1 MKRTISAMLAA
12 LVCAVACT
20 TTGPVSEPKLNV
32 DGLSLGAG
40 NEVVVKA
47 EGLDVTFSIT
57 SNLGYTVT
65 SSQSWATVTPAAVSN
80 EDGKDVKT
88 AVTVAVAANET
99 AEAREAVIKVVTEK
113 NPALD
118 YSFTVKQSAGK
129 EPVSFYVT
137 TTDLKEITAPIE
149 VEEKAASAS
158 VIVVS
163 NVSWTASSDQTW
175 LTVSPASA
183 TIENEEVPT
192 RVSFTVEANSVTE
205 VRTANVTFTAEG
217 AEPVVVSVSQAA
229 KKFYTFELSV
239 SDITASGAVINV
251 VPSDKTVIYT
261 VSVFKTEVFSQFE
274 SLSDLI
280 AYDLAKLEEDIAGDG
295 YTLGSYFTEYGYSG
309 DVDDDWRGYLD
320 SETDYTAV
328 VYAVEIEGDN
338 VSAYVDGAKTIAFK
352 TLETSW
358 SPAEGL
364 VAATSKNDYLGSW
377 YLVGKDFYAED
388 PEKPYLMW
396 QVELTDGGNDGKYD
410 YVTVNKFLPYNSTAM
425 PDNSYNLIYKDG
437 ILYMAPGV
445 VPYTDQFIY
454 QGTAYDLALYCMN
467 TEAGKISPNAV
478 MCGGF
483 VEIEG
488 VNYVFFAS
496 EPSQTFVSDGFY
508 ISIPAMNNSALFAVS
523 ELYLQPVT
531 ESSSEAKVSKAVSD
545 KVSIHPALN
554 SFTPKRVRK

>member
-40 NEVVVKA
+40 NEVVVPA
-47 EGLDVTFSIT
+47 AGLDVTFSIT

-88 AVTVAVAANET
+88 AVIVAVEANET
-99 AEAREAVIKVVTEK
+99 AEVREAVIKVVTEK

-137 TTDLKEITAPIE
+137 TTDLHEITAPIE
-149 VEEKAASAS
+149 VVEKATSAS

-192 RVSFTVEANSVTE
+192 TVSFTVEANSVTE

-217 AEPVVVSVSQAA
+217 VEPVVVSVSQAA

-251 VPSDKTVIYT
+251 VPSDKDVIYN
-261 VSVFKTEVFSQFE
+261 VSVYASSLFSEFE
-274 SLSDLI
+274 TLGSLIS
-280 AYDLAKLEEDIAGDG
+280 YDLASLEKYVSGKG

-309 DVDDDWRGYLD
+309 DVEDDWRGYLD

-352 TLETSW
+352 TLSW

-377 YLVGKDFYAED
+377 YLVGKDFFAED
-388 PEKPYLMW
+388 PEKPYLVW

-410 YVTVNKFLPYNSTAM
+410 YVTVNNFLPYNSTAM
-425 PDNSYNLIYKDG
+425 PDNSYDLIYKDG

-454 QGTAYDLALYCMN
+454 KGTAYDLELYCMN
-467 TEAGKISPNAV
+467 TGAQKISPDAV

-488 VNYVFFAS
+488 VNCVSFAS

-508 ISIPAMNNSALFAVS
+508 ISIPAMNSALFAVS
-523 ELYLQPVT
+523 KLYLQPVT
-531 ESSSEAKVSKAVSD
+531 DSSSEAKVSKAVSD

>member
-40 NEVVVKA
+40 NEVVVPA
-47 EGLDVTFSIT
+47 AGLDVTFSIT

-65 SSQSWATVTPAAVSN
+65 SSQSWASVTPAAVSN

-149 VEEKAASAS
+149 VAEKAASAS

-192 RVSFTVEANSVTE
+192 TVSFAVEANSVTE

-239 SDITASGAVINV
+239 SDITSSGAVINV
-251 VPSDKTVIYT
+251 VPSDEDVIYN
-261 VSVFKTEVFSQFE
+261 VSIYASSLFSEFE
-274 SLSDLI
+274 TLGSLIS
-280 AYDLAKLEEDIAGDG
+280 YDLASLEKAVSGKG
-295 YTLGSYFTEYGYSG
+295 YTLGSYFTENGYSG

-320 SETDYTAV
+320 SEIDYTAV

-338 VSAYVDGAKTIAFK
+338 VYAYVDGAKTIAFK
-352 TLETSW
+352 TLSW
-358 SPAEGL
+358 SPAKGL

-388 PEKPYLMW
+388 PENPYLIW

-410 YVTVNKFLPYNSTAM
+410 YVTVNNFLPYNSTAM

-445 VPYTDQFIY
+445 VPYTGQFIY
-454 QGTAYDLALYCMN
+454 KGTAYDLELYCMN
-467 TEAGKISPNAV
+467 TGAGKISPDAV

-488 VNYVFFAS
+488 VNCVSFAS
-496 EPSQTFVSDGFY
+496 EPGQTFVSDGFY
-508 ISIPAMNNSALFAVS
+508 ISISAMNRALCAVS
-523 ELYLQPVT
+523 KLSLEPVT

>member
-1 MKRTISAMLAA
+1 MLAA

-40 NEVVVKA
+40 NEVVVPA
-47 EGLDVTFSIT
+47 AGLDVTFSIT

-65 SSQSWATVTPAAVSN
+65 SSQSWASVTPAAVSN

-129 EPVSFYVT
+129 EPLSFYVT
-137 TTDLKEITAPIE
+137 TTDLKEITAPIQ
-149 VEEKAASAS
+149 VAEKATSAS

-251 VPSDKTVIYT
+251 VPSDKDVIYN
-261 VSVFKTEVFSQFE
+261 VSVFASSKFSEFE
-274 SLSDLI
+274 TLGSLIS
-280 AYDLAKLEEDIAGDG
+280 YDLASLEEYVSGKG
-295 YTLGSYFTEYGYSG
+295 STLGSYFTEYGYSG
-309 DVDDDWRGYLD
+309 DVEDDWRGYLD

-338 VSAYVDGAKTIAFK
+338 VSAYIDGAKTISFT
-352 TLETSW
+352 TLESVW

-388 PEKPYLMW
+388 PEKPYLVW

-410 YVTVNKFLPYNSTAM
+410 YVTVNNFLPYNSTAM

-445 VPYTDQFIY
+445 VPYTGQFIHK
-454 QGTAYDLALYCMN
+454 GTAYDLELYCMN
-467 TEAGKISPNAV
+467 TGAQKISPNAV

-488 VNYVFFAS
+488 VNCVSFAS
-496 EPSQTFVSDGFY
+496 EPGQTFVSDGFY
-508 ISIPAMNNSALFAVS
+508 ISIPAMNSALFAVS
-523 ELYLQPVT
+523 KLSLQPVP
-531 ESSSEAKVSKAVSD
+531 ESSSESKVSKAVSD
-545 KVSIHPALN
+545 KVSIYPALN

>member
-1 MKRTISAMLAA
+1 MHSRLLKPLGVPLRA
-12 LVCAVACT
+12 L
-20 TTGPVSEPKLNV
+20 
-32 DGLSLGAG
+32 
-40 NEVVVKA
+40 
-47 EGLDVTFSIT
+47 
-57 SNLGYTVT
+57 
-65 SSQSWATVTPAAVSN
+65 
-80 EDGKDVKT
+80 
-88 AVTVAVAANET
+88 
-99 AEAREAVIKVVTEK
+99 
-113 NPALD
+113 
-118 YSFTVKQSAGK
+118 
-129 EPVSFYVT
+129 
-137 TTDLKEITAPIE
+137 
-149 VEEKAASAS
+149 
-158 VIVVS
+158 
-163 NVSWTASSDQTW
+163 
-175 LTVSPASA
+175 
-183 TIENEEVPT
+183 
-192 RVSFTVEANSVTE
+192 
-205 VRTANVTFTAEG
+205 
-217 AEPVVVSVSQAA
+217 
-229 KKFYTFELSV
+229 
-239 SDITASGAVINV
+239 
-251 VPSDKTVIYT
+251 
-261 VSVFKTEVFSQFE
+261 
-274 SLSDLI
+274 
-280 AYDLAKLEEDIAGDG
+280 
-295 YTLGSYFTEYGYSG
+295 
-309 DVDDDWRGYLD
+309 
-320 SETDYTAV
+320 
-328 VYAVEIEGDN
+328 
-338 VSAYVDGAKTIAFK
+338 
-352 TLETSW
+352 
-358 SPAEGL
+358 
-364 VAATSKNDYLGSW
+364 

>member
-1 MKRTISAMLAA
+1 MLAA

-40 NEVVVKA
+40 NEVVVPA
-47 EGLDVTFSIT
+47 AGLDVTFSIT

-65 SSQSWATVTPAAVSN
+65 SSQSWASVTPAAVSN

-129 EPVSFYVT
+129 EPLSFYVT
-137 TTDLKEITAPIE
+137 TTDLKEITAPIQ
-149 VEEKAASAS
+149 VAEKATSAS

-251 VPSDKTVIYT
+251 VPSDKDVIYN
-261 VSVFKTEVFSQFE
+261 VSVFASSKFSEFE
-274 SLSDLI
+274 TLGSLIS
-280 AYDLAKLEEDIAGDG
+280 YDLASLEEYVSGKG
-295 YTLGSYFTEYGYSG
+295 STLGSYFTEYGYSG
-309 DVDDDWRGYLD
+309 DVEDDWRGYLD

-338 VSAYVDGAKTIAFK
+338 VSAYIDGAKTISFT
-352 TLETSW
+352 TLESVW

-388 PEKPYLMW
+388 PENPYLVW

-410 YVTVNKFLPYNSTAM
+410 YVTVNNFLPYNSTAM

-445 VPYTDQFIY
+445 VPYTGQFIHK
-454 QGTAYDLALYCMN
+454 GTAYDLELYCMN
-467 TEAGKISPNAV
+467 TGAQKISPNAV

-488 VNYVFFAS
+488 VNCVSFAS
-496 EPSQTFVSDGFY
+496 EPGQTFVSDGFY
-508 ISIPAMNNSALFAVS
+508 ISIPAMNSALFAVS
-523 ELYLQPVT
+523 KLSLQPVP
-531 ESSSEAKVSKAVSD
+531 ESSSESKVSKAVSD
-545 KVSIHPALN
+545 KVSIYPALN

>member
-40 NEVVVKA
+40 NEVVVPA
-47 EGLDVTFSIT
+47 AGLDVTFSIT

-149 VEEKAASAS
+149 VAEKATSAS

-251 VPSDKTVIYT
+251 VPSDKDVIYN
-261 VSVFKTEVFSQFE
+261 VSVFASSKFSEFE
-274 SLSDLI
+274 TLGSLIS
-280 AYDLAKLEEDIAGDG
+280 YDLASLEEYVSGKG
-295 YTLGSYFTEYGYSG
+295 STLGSYFTEYGYSG
-309 DVDDDWRGYLD
+309 DVEDDWRGYLD

-352 TLETSW
+352 TLSW

-388 PEKPYLMW
+388 PENPYLVW

-410 YVTVNKFLPYNSTAM
+410 YVTVNNFLPYNSTAM

-445 VPYTDQFIY
+445 VPYTGQFIHK
-454 QGTAYDLALYCMN
+454 GTAYDLELYCMN
-467 TEAGKISPNAV
+467 TGAQKISPNAV

-488 VNYVFFAS
+488 VNCVSFAS
-496 EPSQTFVSDGFY
+496 EPGQTFVSDGFY
-508 ISIPAMNNSALFAVS
+508 ISIPAMNSALFAVS
-523 ELYLQPVT
+523 KLSLQPVP
-531 ESSSEAKVSKAVSD
+531 ESSSESKVSKAVSD
-545 KVSIHPALN
+545 KVSIYPALN

>member
-40 NEVVVKA
+40 NEVVVPA
-47 EGLDVTFSIT
+47 AGLDVTFSIT

-65 SSQSWATVTPAAVSN
+65 SSQSWASVTPAAVSN

-149 VEEKAASAS
+149 VAEKATSAS

-251 VPSDKTVIYT
+251 VPSDKDVIYN
-261 VSVFKTEVFSQFE
+261 VSVFASSKFSEFE
-274 SLSDLI
+274 TLGSLIS
-280 AYDLAKLEEDIAGDG
+280 YDLASLEEYVSGKG
-295 YTLGSYFTEYGYSG
+295 STLGSYFTEYGYSG
-309 DVDDDWRGYLD
+309 DVEDDWRGYLD

-352 TLETSW
+352 TLSW

-388 PEKPYLMW
+388 PENPYLVW

-410 YVTVNKFLPYNSTAM
+410 YVTVNNFLPYNSTAM

-445 VPYTDQFIY
+445 VPYTGQFIHK
-454 QGTAYDLALYCMN
+454 GTAYDLELYCMN
-467 TEAGKISPNAV
+467 TGAQKISPNAV

-488 VNYVFFAS
+488 VNCVSFAS
-496 EPSQTFVSDGFY
+496 EPGQTFVSDGFY
-508 ISIPAMNNSALFAVS
+508 ISIPAMNSALFAVS
-523 ELYLQPVT
+523 KLSLQPVP
-531 ESSSEAKVSKAVSD
+531 ESSSESKVSKAVSD
-545 KVSIHPALN
+545 KVSIYPALN

>member
-1 MKRTISAMLAA
+1 MLAA

-40 NEVVVKA
+40 NEVVVPA
-47 EGLDVTFSIT
+47 AGLDVTFSIT

-65 SSQSWATVTPAAVSN
+65 SSQSWASVTPAAVSN

-137 TTDLKEITAPIE
+137 TTDLHEITAPIE
-149 VEEKAASAS
+149 VAEKATSAS

-192 RVSFTVEANSVTE
+192 TVSFTVEANSVTE
-205 VRTANVTFTAEG
+205 VRTANVTFTVEG

-239 SDITASGAVINV
+239 SDITSSGAVINV
-251 VPSDKTVIYT
+251 IPSDKEVIYA
-261 VSVFKTEVFSQFE
+261 VSVYASSLFSKFE
-274 SLSDLI
+274 TLGSLIS
-280 AYDLAKLEEDIAGDG
+280 YDLASTEEYASGKG

-309 DVDDDWRGYLD
+309 DVEDDWRGYLD

-352 TLETSW
+352 TLSW

-388 PEKPYLMW
+388 PEKPYLVW

-410 YVTVNKFLPYNSTAM
+410 YVTVNNFLPYNSTAM

-445 VPYTDQFIY
+445 VPYTGQFIHK
-454 QGTAYDLALYCMN
+454 GTAYDLELYCMN
-467 TEAGKISPNAV
+467 TGAQKISPNAV

-488 VNYVFFAS
+488 VNCVSFAS
-496 EPSQTFVSDGFY
+496 EPGQTFVSDGFY
-508 ISIPAMNNSALFAVS
+508 ISIPAMNSALFAVS
-523 ELYLQPVT
+523 KLSLQPVP
-531 ESSSEAKVSKAVSD
+531 ESSSESKVSNAVSD
-545 KVSIHPALN
+545 KVSIYPALN

>member
-40 NEVVVKA
+40 NEVVVPA
-47 EGLDVTFSIT
+47 AGLDVTFSIT

-65 SSQSWATVTPAAVSN
+65 SSQSWASVTPAAVSN

-149 VEEKAASAS
+149 VAEKATSAS

-251 VPSDKTVIYT
+251 VPSDKDVIYN
-261 VSVFKTEVFSQFE
+261 VSVFASSKFSEFE
-274 SLSDLI
+274 TLGSLIS
-280 AYDLAKLEEDIAGDG
+280 YDLASLEEYVSGKG
-295 YTLGSYFTEYGYSG
+295 STLGSYFTEYGYSG
-309 DVDDDWRGYLD
+309 DVEDDWRGYID

-352 TLETSW
+352 TLSW

-377 YLVGKDFYAED
+377 YLVGKDFYEED
-388 PEKPYLMW
+388 PENPYLVW

-410 YVTVNKFLPYNSTAM
+410 YVTVNNFLPYNSTAM

-445 VPYTDQFIY
+445 VPYTGQFIHK
-454 QGTAYDLALYCMN
+454 GTAYDLELYCMN
-467 TEAGKISPNAV
+467 TGAQKISPNAV

-488 VNYVFFAS
+488 VNCVSFAS
-496 EPSQTFVSDGFY
+496 EPGQTFVSDGFY
-508 ISIPAMNNSALFAVS
+508 ISIPAMNSALFAVS
-523 ELYLQPVT
+523 KLSLQPVP
-531 ESSSEAKVSKAVSD
+531 ESSSESKVSKAVSD
-545 KVSIHPALN
+545 KVSIYPALN

>member
-40 NEVVVKA
+40 NEVVVPA
-47 EGLDVTFSIT
+47 AGLDVTFSIT

-65 SSQSWATVTPAAVSN
+65 SSQSWASVTPAAVSN

-129 EPVSFYVT
+129 EPLSFYVT
-137 TTDLKEITAPIE
+137 TTDLKEITAPIQ
-149 VEEKAASAS
+149 VAEKATSAS

-251 VPSDKTVIYT
+251 VPSDKDVIYN
-261 VSVFKTEVFSQFE
+261 VSVFASSKFSEFE
-274 SLSDLI
+274 TLGSLIS
-280 AYDLAKLEEDIAGDG
+280 YDLASLEEYVSGKG
-295 YTLGSYFTEYGYSG
+295 STLGSYFTEYGYSG
-309 DVDDDWRGYLD
+309 DVEDDWRGYLD

-352 TLETSW
+352 TLSW

-388 PEKPYLMW
+388 PENPYLVW

-410 YVTVNKFLPYNSTAM
+410 YVTVNNFLPYNSTAM

-445 VPYTDQFIY
+445 VPYTGQFIHK
-454 QGTAYDLALYCMN
+454 GTAYDLELYCMN
-467 TEAGKISPNAV
+467 TGAQKISPNAV

-488 VNYVFFAS
+488 VNCVSFAS
-496 EPSQTFVSDGFY
+496 EPGQTFVSDGFY
-508 ISIPAMNNSALFAVS
+508 ISIPAMNSALFAVS
-523 ELYLQPVT
+523 KLSLQPVP
-531 ESSSEAKVSKAVSD
+531 ESSSESKVSKAVSD
-545 KVSIHPALN
+545 KVSIYPALN

>member
-40 NEVVVKA
+40 NEVVVPA
-47 EGLDVTFSIT
+47 AGLDVTFSIT

-137 TTDLKEITAPIE
+137 TTDLHEITAPIE
-149 VEEKAASAS
+149 VVEKATSAS

-192 RVSFTVEANSVTE
+192 TVSFTVEANSVTE

-239 SDITASGAVINV
+239 SDITSSGAVINV
-251 VPSDKTVIYT
+251 VPSDKDVIYN
-261 VSVFKTEVFSQFE
+261 VSVYASSLFSEFE
-274 SLSDLI
+274 TLGSLIS
-280 AYDLAKLEEDIAGDG
+280 YDLASLEKYASGKG
-295 YTLGSYFTEYGYSG
+295 YTLGSYFTENGYSG
-309 DVDDDWRGYLD
+309 DVEDDWRGYLD

-352 TLETSW
+352 TLSW
-358 SPAEGL
+358 SPAKGL

-388 PEKPYLMW
+388 PENPYLIW

-410 YVTVNKFLPYNSTAM
+410 YVTVNNFLPYNSTAM

-445 VPYTDQFIY
+445 VPYTGQFIY
-454 QGTAYDLALYCMN
+454 KGTAYDLELYCMN
-467 TEAGKISPNAV
+467 TGAGKISPDAV

-488 VNYVFFAS
+488 VNCVSFAS
-496 EPSQTFVSDGFY
+496 EPGQTFVSDGFY
-508 ISIPAMNNSALFAVS
+508 ISIPAMNSALFAVS
-523 ELYLQPVT
+523 KLSLQPVT

>member
-32 DGLSLGAG
+32 EGLSLGTG
-40 NEVVVKA
+40 NEVVVPA
-47 EGLDVTFSIT
+47 AGLDVTFSIT

-65 SSQSWATVTPAAVSN
+65 SSQSWASVTPAAVSN

-149 VEEKAASAS
+149 VAEKATSAS

-192 RVSFTVEANSVTE
+192 TVSFEVKANSVTE
-205 VRTANVTFTAEG
+205 VRTANVTFTVEG

-239 SDITASGAVINV
+239 SDITSSGAVINV
-251 VPSDKTVIYT
+251 IPSDKEVIYA
-261 VSVFKTEVFSQFE
+261 VSVYASSLFSKFE
-274 SLSDLI
+274 TLGSLIS
-280 AYDLAKLEEDIAGDG
+280 YDLASTEEYASGKG

-309 DVDDDWRGYLD
+309 DVEDDWRGYLD

-352 TLETSW
+352 TLSW

-388 PEKPYLMW
+388 PENPYLVW

-410 YVTVNKFLPYNSTAM
+410 YVTVNNFLPYNSTAM

-445 VPYTDQFIY
+445 VPYTGQFIHK
-454 QGTAYDLALYCMN
+454 GTAYDLELYCMN
-467 TEAGKISPNAV
+467 TGAQKISPNAV

-488 VNYVFFAS
+488 VNCVFFAS

-508 ISIPAMNNSALFAVS
+508 ISIPAMNSALFAVS
-523 ELYLQPVT
+523 ELCLQPVT

>member
-1 MKRTISAMLAA
+1 MLAA

-40 NEVVVKA
+40 NEVVVPA
-47 EGLDVTFSIT
+47 AGLDVTFSIT

-65 SSQSWATVTPAAVSN
+65 SSQSWASVTPAAVSN

-129 EPVSFYVT
+129 EPLSFYVT
-137 TTDLKEITAPIE
+137 TTDLKEITAPIQ
-149 VEEKAASAS
+149 VAEKATSAS

-251 VPSDKTVIYT
+251 VPSDKDVIYN
-261 VSVFKTEVFSQFE
+261 VSVFASSKFSEFE
-274 SLSDLI
+274 TLGSLIS
-280 AYDLAKLEEDIAGDG
+280 YDLASLEEYVSGKG
-295 YTLGSYFTEYGYSG
+295 STLGSYFTEYGYSG
-309 DVDDDWRGYLD
+309 DVEDDWRGYLD

-352 TLETSW
+352 TLSW

-388 PEKPYLMW
+388 PENPYLIW

-410 YVTVNKFLPYNSTAM
+410 YVTVNNFLPYNSTAM

-445 VPYTDQFIY
+445 VPYTGQFIHK
-454 QGTAYDLALYCMN
+454 GTAYDLELYCMN
-467 TEAGKISPNAV
+467 TGAQKISPNAV

-488 VNYVFFAS
+488 VNCVSFAS
-496 EPSQTFVSDGFY
+496 EPGQTFVSDGFY
-508 ISIPAMNNSALFAVS
+508 ISIPAMNSALFAVS
-523 ELYLQPVT
+523 KLSLQPVP
-531 ESSSEAKVSKAVSD
+531 ESSSESKVSKAVSD
-545 KVSIHPALN
+545 KVSIYPALN

>member
-40 NEVVVKA
+40 NEVVVPA
-47 EGLDVTFSIT
+47 AGLDVTFSIT

-65 SSQSWATVTPAAVSN
+65 SSQSWASVTPAAVSN

-149 VEEKAASAS
+149 VAEKATSAS

-192 RVSFTVEANSVTE
+192 TVSFTVEANSVTE

-251 VPSDKTVIYT
+251 VPSDKDVIYN
-261 VSVFKTEVFSQFE
+261 VSVFASSKFSEFE
-274 SLSDLI
+274 TLGSLIS
-280 AYDLAKLEEDIAGDG
+280 YDLASLEEYVSGKG
-295 YTLGSYFTEYGYSG
+295 STLGSYFTEYGYSG
-309 DVDDDWRGYLD
+309 DVEDDWRGYLD

-352 TLETSW
+352 TLSW

-388 PEKPYLMW
+388 PEKPYLVW

-410 YVTVNKFLPYNSTAM
+410 YVTVNNFLPYNSTAM

-445 VPYTDQFIY
+445 VPYTGQFIHK
-454 QGTAYDLALYCMN
+454 GTAYDLELYCMN
-467 TEAGKISPNAV
+467 TGAGEISPNAV

-488 VNYVFFAS
+488 VNCVFFAS

-508 ISIPAMNNSALFAVS
+508 ISIPAMNSALFAVS
-523 ELYLQPVT
+523 KLSLQPVP
-531 ESSSEAKVSKAVSD
+531 ESSSESKVSKAVSD

>member
-32 DGLSLGAG
+32 EGLSLGTG
-40 NEVVVKA
+40 NEVVVPA
-47 EGLDVTFSIT
+47 AGLDVTFSIT

-65 SSQSWATVTPAAVSN
+65 SSQSWASVTPAAVSN

-137 TTDLKEITAPIE
+137 TTDLHEITAPIE
-149 VEEKAASAS
+149 VAEKATSAS

-192 RVSFTVEANSVTE
+192 TVSFTVEANSVTE
-205 VRTANVTFTAEG
+205 VRTANVTFTVEG

-239 SDITASGAVINV
+239 SDITSSGAVINV
-251 VPSDKTVIYT
+251 IPSDKEVIYA
-261 VSVFKTEVFSQFE
+261 VSVYASSLFSKFE
-274 SLSDLI
+274 TLGSLIS
-280 AYDLAKLEEDIAGDG
+280 YDLASTEEYASGKG

-309 DVDDDWRGYLD
+309 DVEDDWRGYLD

-338 VSAYVDGAKTIAFK
+338 VSAYIDGAKTISFT
-352 TLETSW
+352 TLESVW

-388 PEKPYLMW
+388 PEKPYLVW

-454 QGTAYDLALYCMN
+454 KGAAYDLELYCMN
-467 TEAGKISPNAV
+467 TGAGEISPNAV

-488 VNYVFFAS
+488 VNCVFFAS
-496 EPSQTFVSDGFY
+496 EPRQTCVSDGFY
-508 ISIPAMNNSALFAVS
+508 LSIPAMNSALFAVS
-523 ELYLQPVT
+523 ELCLQPVT

>member
-40 NEVVVKA
+40 NEVVVPA
-47 EGLDVTFSIT
+47 AGLDVTFSIT

-65 SSQSWATVTPAAVSN
+65 SSQSWASVTPAAVSN

-137 TTDLKEITAPIE
+137 TTDLHEITAPIE
-149 VEEKAASAS
+149 VAEKATSAS

-175 LTVSPASA
+175 LTVSPA
-183 TIENEEVPT
+183 
-192 RVSFTVEANSVTE
+192 SVTE

-295 YTLGSYFTEYGYSG
+295 YTLGSYLSKYGYSG
-309 DVDDDWRGYLD
+309 DYADDWNGYLLA
-320 SETDYTAV
+320 ETDYTAV
-328 VYAVEIEGDN
+328 AYAMEIQGDD
-338 VSAYVDGAKTIAFK
+338 VTPHIDGAKTISFT
-352 TLETSW
+352 TLEEVW

-364 VAATSKNDYLGSW
+364 TPATSKNDYLGSW

>member
-40 NEVVVKA
+40 NEVVVPA
-47 EGLDVTFSIT
+47 AGLDVTFSIT

-65 SSQSWATVTPAAVSN
+65 SSQSWASVTPAAVSN

-137 TTDLKEITAPIE
+137 TTDLHEITAPIE
-149 VEEKAASAS
+149 VAEKATSAS

-192 RVSFTVEANSVTE
+192 TVSFTVEANSVTE

-251 VPSDKTVIYT
+251 VPSDKDVIYN
-261 VSVFKTEVFSQFE
+261 VSVFASSKFSEFE
-274 SLSDLI
+274 TLGSLIS
-280 AYDLAKLEEDIAGDG
+280 YDLASLEEYVSGKG
-295 YTLGSYFTEYGYSG
+295 STLGSYFTEYGYSG
-309 DVDDDWRGYLD
+309 DVEDDWRGYLD

-352 TLETSW
+352 TLSW

-388 PEKPYLMW
+388 PENPYLVW

-410 YVTVNKFLPYNSTAM
+410 YVTVNNFLPYNSTAM

-445 VPYTDQFIY
+445 VPYTGQFIHK
-454 QGTAYDLALYCMN
+454 GTAYDLELYCMN
-467 TEAGKISPNAV
+467 TGAQKISPNAV

-488 VNYVFFAS
+488 VNCVFFAS

-508 ISIPAMNNSALFAVS
+508 ISIPAMNSALFAVS
-523 ELYLQPVT
+523 KLSLQPVP
-531 ESSSEAKVSKAVSD
+531 ESSSESKVSKAVSD
-545 KVSIHPALN
+545 KVSIYPALN

>member
-1 MKRTISAMLAA
+1 MLAA

-40 NEVVVKA
+40 NEVVVPA
-47 EGLDVTFSIT
+47 AGLDVTFSIT

-65 SSQSWATVTPAAVSN
+65 SSQSWASVTPAAVSN

-149 VEEKAASAS
+149 VAEKATSAS

-192 RVSFTVEANSVTE
+192 TVSFTVEANSVTE

-251 VPSDKTVIYT
+251 VPSDKDVIYN
-261 VSVFKTEVFSQFE
+261 VSVYASSLFSEFE
-274 SLSDLI
+274 TLGSLIS
-280 AYDLAKLEEDIAGDG
+280 YDLASLEKYASGKG

-309 DVDDDWRGYLD
+309 DVEDDWRGYLD

-352 TLETSW
+352 TLSW

-388 PEKPYLMW
+388 PENPYLVW

-410 YVTVNKFLPYNSTAM
+410 YVTVNNFLPYNSTAM

-445 VPYTDQFIY
+445 VPYTGQFIHK
-454 QGTAYDLALYCMN
+454 GAAYDLELYCMN
-467 TEAGKISPNAV
+467 TGAQKISPNAV

-488 VNYVFFAS
+488 VNCVSFAS
-496 EPSQTFVSDGFY
+496 EPGQTFVSDGFY
-508 ISIPAMNNSALFAVS
+508 ISIPAMNSALFAVS
-523 ELYLQPVT
+523 KLSLQPVT

>member
-40 NEVVVKA
+40 NEVVVPA
-47 EGLDVTFSIT
+47 AGLDVTFSIT

-99 AEAREAVIKVVTEK
+99 AEVREAVIKVVTEK

-137 TTDLKEITAPIE
+137 TTDLHEITAPIQ
-149 VEEKAASAS
+149 VAEKATSAS

-183 TIENEEVPT
+183 TIKKEVPT
-192 RVSFTVEANSVTE
+192 AVSFAVEANSVTE

-251 VPSDKTVIYT
+251 VPSDKDVIYN
-261 VSVFKTEVFSQFE
+261 VSVFASSKFSEFE
-274 SLSDLI
+274 TLGSLIS
-280 AYDLAKLEEDIAGDG
+280 YDLASLEEYVSGKG
-295 YTLGSYFTEYGYSG
+295 STLGSYFTEYGYSG
-309 DVDDDWRGYLD
+309 DVEDDWRGYLD

-388 PEKPYLMW
+388 PENPYLVW

-445 VPYTDQFIY
+445 VPYTGQFINK
-454 QGTAYDLALYCMN
+454 GTAYDLKLYCMN
-467 TEAGKISPNAV
+467 TGAQKISPNAV

-488 VNYVFFAS
+488 VNCVSFAS
-496 EPSQTFVSDGFY
+496 EPGQTFVSDGFY
-508 ISIPAMNNSALFAVS
+508 ISIPAMNSALFAVS
-523 ELYLQPVT
+523 KLSLQPVT

>member
-1 MKRTISAMLAA
+1 MLAA

-40 NEVVVKA
+40 NEVVVPA
-47 EGLDVTFSIT
+47 AGLDVTFSIT

-65 SSQSWATVTPAAVSN
+65 SSQSWASVTPAAVSN

-149 VEEKAASAS
+149 VAEKATSAS

-251 VPSDKTVIYT
+251 VPSDKDVIYN
-261 VSVFKTEVFSQFE
+261 VSVFASSKFSEFE
-274 SLSDLI
+274 TLGSLIS
-280 AYDLAKLEEDIAGDG
+280 YDLASLEEYVSGKG
-295 YTLGSYFTEYGYSG
+295 STLGSYFTEYGYSG
-309 DVDDDWRGYLD
+309 DVEDDWRGYLD

-352 TLETSW
+352 TLSW

-388 PEKPYLMW
+388 PENPYLVW

-410 YVTVNKFLPYNSTAM
+410 YVTVNNFLPYNSTAM

-445 VPYTDQFIY
+445 VPYTGQFIHK
-454 QGTAYDLALYCMN
+454 GTAYDLELYCMN
-467 TEAGKISPNAV
+467 TGAQKISPNAV

-488 VNYVFFAS
+488 VNCVSFAS
-496 EPSQTFVSDGFY
+496 EPGQTFVSDGFY
-508 ISIPAMNNSALFAVS
+508 ISIPAMNSALFAVS
-523 ELYLQPVT
+523 KLSLQPVP
-531 ESSSEAKVSKAVSD
+531 ESSSESKVSKAVSD
-545 KVSIHPALN
+545 KVSIYPALN

>member
-32 DGLSLGAG
+32 EGLSLGTG
-40 NEVVVKA
+40 NEVVVPA
-47 EGLDVTFSIT
+47 AGLDVTFSIT

-65 SSQSWATVTPAAVSN
+65 SSQSWASVTPAAVSN

-129 EPVSFYVT
+129 EPLSFYVT
-137 TTDLKEITAPIE
+137 TTDLKEITAPIQ
-149 VEEKAASAS
+149 VAEKATSAS

-251 VPSDKTVIYT
+251 VPSDKDVIYN
-261 VSVFKTEVFSQFE
+261 VSVFASSKFSEFE
-274 SLSDLI
+274 TLGSLIS
-280 AYDLAKLEEDIAGDG
+280 YDLASLEEYVSGKG
-295 YTLGSYFTEYGYSG
+295 STLGSYFTEYGYSG
-309 DVDDDWRGYLD
+309 DVEDDWRGYLD

-352 TLETSW
+352 TLSW

-388 PEKPYLMW
+388 PEKPYLVW

-410 YVTVNKFLPYNSTAM
+410 YVTVNNFLPYNSTAM

-445 VPYTDQFIY
+445 VPYTGQFIHK
-454 QGTAYDLALYCMN
+454 GTAYDLELYCMN
-467 TEAGKISPNAV
+467 TGAGEISPNAV

-488 VNYVFFAS
+488 VNCVFFAS

-508 ISIPAMNNSALFAVS
+508 ISIPAMNSALFAVS
-523 ELYLQPVT
+523 ELCLQPVT

>member
-40 NEVVVKA
+40 NEVVVPA
-47 EGLDVTFSIT
+47 AGLDVTFSIT

-65 SSQSWATVTPAAVSN
+65 SSQSWASVTPAAVSN

-129 EPVSFYVT
+129 EPLSFYVT
-137 TTDLKEITAPIE
+137 TTDLKEITAPIQ
-149 VEEKAASAS
+149 VAEKATSAS

-175 LTVSPASA
+175 LTVSPDSA
-183 TIENEEVPT
+183 TIENEEDTT

-251 VPSDKTVIYT
+251 VPSDKDVIYN
-261 VSVFKTEVFSQFE
+261 VSVFASSKFSEFE
-274 SLSDLI
+274 TLGSLIS
-280 AYDLAKLEEDIAGDG
+280 YDLASLEEYVSGKG
-295 YTLGSYFTEYGYSG
+295 STLGSYFTEYGYSG
-309 DVDDDWRGYLD
+309 DVEDDWRGYLD

-352 TLETSW
+352 TLSW

-388 PEKPYLMW
+388 PENPYLVW

-410 YVTVNKFLPYNSTAM
+410 YVTVNNFLPYNSTAM

-445 VPYTDQFIY
+445 VPYTGQFIHK
-454 QGTAYDLALYCMN
+454 GTAYDLELYCMN
-467 TEAGKISPNAV
+467 TGAQKISPNAV

-488 VNYVFFAS
+488 VNCVSFAS
-496 EPSQTFVSDGFY
+496 EPGQTFVSDGFY
-508 ISIPAMNNSALFAVS
+508 ISIPAMNSALFAVS
-523 ELYLQPVT
+523 KLSLQPVP
-531 ESSSEAKVSKAVSD
+531 ESSSESKVSKAVSD
-545 KVSIHPALN
+545 KVSIYPALN

>member
-1 MKRTISAMLAA
+1 MLAA

-40 NEVVVKA
+40 NEVVVPA
-47 EGLDVTFSIT
+47 AGLDVTFSIT

-65 SSQSWATVTPAAVSN
+65 SSQSWASVTPAAVSN

-149 VEEKAASAS
+149 VAEKATSAS

-192 RVSFTVEANSVTE
+192 TVSFTVEANSVTE

-251 VPSDKTVIYT
+251 VPSDKDVIYN
-261 VSVFKTEVFSQFE
+261 VSVFASSKFSEFE
-274 SLSDLI
+274 TLGSLIS
-280 AYDLAKLEEDIAGDG
+280 YDLASLEEYVSGKG
-295 YTLGSYFTEYGYSG
+295 STLGSYFTEYGYSG
-309 DVDDDWRGYLD
+309 DVEDDWRGYLD

-352 TLETSW
+352 TLSW

-388 PEKPYLMW
+388 PENPYLVW

-410 YVTVNKFLPYNSTAM
+410 YVTVNNFLPYNSTAM

-445 VPYTDQFIY
+445 VPYTGQFIHK
-454 QGTAYDLALYCMN
+454 GTAYDLELYCMN
-467 TEAGKISPNAV
+467 TGAQKISPNAV

-488 VNYVFFAS
+488 VNCVSFAS
-496 EPSQTFVSDGFY
+496 EPGQTFVSDGFY
-508 ISIPAMNNSALFAVS
+508 ISIPAMNSALFAVS
-523 ELYLQPVT
+523 KLSLQPVP
-531 ESSSEAKVSKAVSD
+531 ESSSESKVSKAVSD
-545 KVSIHPALN
+545 KVSIYPALN

>member
-40 NEVVVKA
+40 NEVGVPA
-47 EGLDVTFSIT
+47 AGLDVTFSIT

-65 SSQSWATVTPAAVSN
+65 SSQSWASVTPAAVSN

-137 TTDLKEITAPIE
+137 TTDLHEITAPIE
-149 VEEKAASAS
+149 VAEKATSAS

-192 RVSFTVEANSVTE
+192 TVSFTVEANSVTE
-205 VRTANVTFTAEG
+205 VRTANVTFTVEG

-239 SDITASGAVINV
+239 SDITSSGAVINV
-251 VPSDKTVIYT
+251 IPSDKEVIYA
-261 VSVFKTEVFSQFE
+261 VSVYASSLFSKFE
-274 SLSDLI
+274 TLGSLIS
-280 AYDLAKLEEDIAGDG
+280 YDLASTEEYASGKG

-309 DVDDDWRGYLD
+309 DVEDDWRGYLD

-338 VSAYVDGAKTIAFK
+338 VSAYIDGAKTISFT
-352 TLETSW
+352 TLESVW

-388 PEKPYLMW
+388 PEKPYLVW

-454 QGTAYDLALYCMN
+454 KGAAYDLELYCMN
-467 TEAGKISPNAV
+467 TGAGEISPNAV

-488 VNYVFFAS
+488 VNCVFFAS

-508 ISIPAMNNSALFAVS
+508 ISIPAMNSALFAVS
-523 ELYLQPVT
+523 ELCLQPVT

>member
-1 MKRTISAMLAA
+1 MLAA

-40 NEVVVKA
+40 NEVVVPA
-47 EGLDVTFSIT
+47 AGLDVTFSIT

-65 SSQSWATVTPAAVSN
+65 SSQSWASVTPAAVSN

-129 EPVSFYVT
+129 EPLSFYVT
-137 TTDLKEITAPIE
+137 TTDLKEITAPIQ
-149 VEEKAASAS
+149 VAEKATSAS

-251 VPSDKTVIYT
+251 VPSDKDVIYN
-261 VSVFKTEVFSQFE
+261 VSVFASSKFSEFE
-274 SLSDLI
+274 TLGSLIS
-280 AYDLAKLEEDIAGDG
+280 YDLASLEEYVSGKG
-295 YTLGSYFTEYGYSG
+295 STLGSYFTEYGYSG
-309 DVDDDWRGYLD
+309 DVEDDWRGYLD

-352 TLETSW
+352 TLSW

-388 PEKPYLMW
+388 PENPYLVW

-410 YVTVNKFLPYNSTAM
+410 YVTVNNFLPYNSTAM

-445 VPYTDQFIY
+445 VPYTGQFIHK
-454 QGTAYDLALYCMN
+454 GTAYDLELYCMN
-467 TEAGKISPNAV
+467 TGAQKISPNAV

-488 VNYVFFAS
+488 VNCVSFAS
-496 EPSQTFVSDGFY
+496 EPGQTFVSDGFY
-508 ISIPAMNNSALFAVS
+508 ISIPAMNSALFAVS
-523 ELYLQPVT
+523 KLSLQPVP
-531 ESSSEAKVSKAVSD
+531 ESSSESKVSKAVSD
-545 KVSIHPALN
+545 KVSIYPALN

>member
-32 DGLSLGAG
+32 DGLSLGSG
-40 NEVVVKA
+40 NELVVPA
-47 EGLDVTFSIT
+47 AGLDVTFSIT

-65 SSQSWATVTPAAVSN
+65 SSQSWSSVTPAAVSN

-129 EPVSFYVT
+129 EPLSFYVT
-137 TTDLKEITAPIE
+137 TTDLKEITAPIQ
-149 VEEKAASAS
+149 VAEKATSAS

-239 SDITASGAVINV
+239 SDITARGAVINV
-251 VPSDKTVIYT
+251 VPSDKDVIYN
-261 VSVFKTEVFSQFE
+261 VSVFASSKFSEFE
-274 SLSDLI
+274 TLGSLIS
-280 AYDLAKLEEDIAGDG
+280 YDLASLEEYVSGKG
-295 YTLGSYFTEYGYSG
+295 STLGSYFTEYGYSG
-309 DVDDDWRGYLD
+309 DVEDDWRGYLD

-352 TLETSW
+352 TLSW

-388 PEKPYLMW
+388 PENPYLVW

-410 YVTVNKFLPYNSTAM
+410 YVTVNNFLPYNSTAM

-445 VPYTDQFIY
+445 VPYTGQFIHK
-454 QGTAYDLALYCMN
+454 GTAYDLELYCMN
-467 TEAGKISPNAV
+467 TGAQKISPNAV

-488 VNYVFFAS
+488 VNCVSFAS
-496 EPSQTFVSDGFY
+496 EPGQTFVSDGFY
-508 ISIPAMNNSALFAVS
+508 ISIPAMNSALFAVS
-523 ELYLQPVT
+523 KLSLQPVP
-531 ESSSEAKVSKAVSD
+531 ESSSESKVSKAVSD
-545 KVSIHPALN
+545 KVSIYPALN

>member
-1 MKRTISAMLAA
+1 MLAA

-32 DGLSLGAG
+32 EGLSLGAG

-47 EGLDVTFSIT
+47 EGFDVTFSIT

-88 AVTVAVAANET
+88 AVTVAVVANET

-137 TTDLKEITAPIE
+137 NTDLHEITAPIE
-149 VEEKAASAS
+149 VAEKATSAS

-192 RVSFTVEANSVTE
+192 TVSFSVKANSVTE

-239 SDITASGAVINV
+239 SDITSSGAVINV
-251 VPSDKTVIYT
+251 IPSDKEVIYT
-261 VSVFKTEVFSQFE
+261 VSVYASSLFSKFE
-274 SLSDLI
+274 TLGSLIS
-280 AYDLAKLEEDIAGDG
+280 YDLASTEEDVSGKG

-309 DVDDDWRGYLD
+309 DVEDDWRGYLD

-352 TLETSW
+352 TLEAIW

-364 VAATSKNDYLGSW
+364 VAATSKNDYLGKW
-377 YLVGKDFYAED
+377 HIVGKDLYAKD
-388 PEKPYLMW
+388 PEKPYIYW
-396 QVELTDGGNDGKYD
+396 TVTLTDGGSDDEYE
-410 YVTVNKFLPYNSTAM
+410 YVTVSPFLPYLTEVM
-425 PDNSYNLIYKDG
+425 PTNSYNLIYKDG
-437 ILYMAPGV
+437 ILYLAPGV
-445 VPYTDQFIY
+445 VPYTDSFIY
-454 QGTAYDLALYCMN
+454 QGTSYPCSLYCMN
-467 TEAGKISPNAV
+467 TSTKNVTQNSV

-483 VEIEG
+483 VDVDG
-488 VNYVFFAS
+488 VNYVFFTV
-496 EPSQTFVSDGFY
+496 EPSQAFECDGFY
-508 ISIPAMNNSALFAVS
+508 VVFEKGALFGLS
-523 ELYLQPVT
+523 DWYLEPVT
-531 ESSSEAKVSKAVSD
+531 EEGEASSVKAASAKTATL
-545 KVSIHPALN
+545 HPALETIN
-554 SFTPKRVRK
+554 LKRVRK

>member
-40 NEVVVKA
+40 NEVVVPA
-47 EGLDVTFSIT
+47 AGLDVTFSIT

-65 SSQSWATVTPAAVSN
+65 SSQSWASVTPAAVSN

-149 VEEKAASAS
+149 VAEKATSAS

-467 TEAGKISPNAV
+467 TEAGKISPNAL

>member
-40 NEVVVKA
+40 NEVVVPA
-47 EGLDVTFSIT
+47 AGLDVTFSIT

-65 SSQSWATVTPAAVSN
+65 SSQSWASVTPAAVSN

-137 TTDLKEITAPIE
+137 TTDLHEITAPIE
-149 VEEKAASAS
+149 VAEKATSAS

-163 NVSWTASSDQTW
+163 NVSWTASSDQNW

-192 RVSFTVEANSVTE
+192 TVSFAVEANSVTE

-274 SLSDLI
+274 TLADLI
-280 AYDLAKLEEDIAGDG
+280 AYDLTKLEEDIAGDG
-295 YTLGSYFTEYGYSG
+295 YTLGSYLSKYGYSG
-309 DVDDDWRGYLD
+309 DYADDWNGYLLA
-320 SETDYTAV
+320 ETDYTAV
-328 VYAVEIEGDN
+328 AYAMEIQGDD
-338 VSAYVDGAKTIAFK
+338 VTPHIDGAKTISFT
-352 TLETSW
+352 TLEEVW

-364 VAATSKNDYLGSW
+364 TPATSKNDYLGKW
-377 YLVGKDFYAED
+377 HIVGKDLYAKD
-388 PEKPYLMW
+388 PEKPYIYW
-396 QVELTDGGNDGKYD
+396 TVTLTDGGSDDEYE
-410 YVTVNKFLPYNSTAM
+410 YVTVSPFLPFSTEVM
-425 PDNSYNLIYKDG
+425 PTNSYNLIYKDG
-437 ILYMAPGV
+437 ILYLAPGV
-445 VPYTDQFIY
+445 VPYTDSFIY
-454 QGTAYDLALYCMN
+454 QGTSYPCSLYCVN
-467 TEAGKISPNAV
+467 TSTTKITPNSV

-483 VEIEG
+483 VDVDG
-488 VNYVFFAS
+488 VNYVFFTV
-496 EPSQTFVSDGFY
+496 EPSQAFECDGFY
-508 ISIPAMNNSALFAVS
+508 VACELGALFGLS
-523 ELYLQPVT
+523 DWYLEPVT
-531 ESSSEAKVSKAVSD
+531 EEGEASSVKAASAKTATL
-545 KVSIHPALN
+545 HPALETIN
-554 SFTPKRVRK
+554 LKRVRK